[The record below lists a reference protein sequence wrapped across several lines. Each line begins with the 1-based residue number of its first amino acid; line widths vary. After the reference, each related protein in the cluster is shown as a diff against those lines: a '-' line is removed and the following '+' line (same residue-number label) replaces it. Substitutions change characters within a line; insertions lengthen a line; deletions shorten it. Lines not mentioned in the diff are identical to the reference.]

1 MDTTNQVL
9 SLYSSNVMM
18 TKEGCTKIVNFME
31 SVAGFFMVRCG
42 HLSHCND
49 YGLSSTLL
57 IYSTLIAIIL
67 REYNVAFL
75 FLFLIFIYSMIWTV
89 DMQI

>member
-1 MDTTNQVL
+1 ML
-9 SLYSSNVMM
+9 
-18 TKEGCTKIVNFME
+18 G
-31 SVAGFFMVRCG
+31 CG
-42 HLSHCND
+42 HMSH
-49 YGLSSTLL
+49 YSIYALPSTLL